1 VKRIEQFRPAL
12 IATLCAAVF
21 STAAVA
27 DVQITG
33 SVNSSLVHQS
43 LDSSDDTPGR
53 YEDRDTLQISPTVVA
68 SYLSKKLNANVSAT
82 HLYQRFE
89 LDAGSRSDSF
99 TEFNYNGTFSVID
112 SVFQI
117 FAQGSQGYQS
127 VRPGT
132 YTSSD
137 FLLNNQDLTKTTT
150 HSIGAALAVARNDFV
165 DANITGRYYQARSD
179 ASLTED
185 EQDPQNAGIDSNG
198 TSATLTLN
206 NGDWFRNAYW
216 NASANYREIDRQ
228 DFGMFESLSANGQ
241 VGYNLYGDFG
251 LVLTA
256 THEEFETDGQLSGG
270 FGLFS
275 GQFQRF
281 NTYGVGLNYRPAAG
295 RFFTVTANKISTD
308 GNDDGETFVGVSTQ
322 WQFSPRTSIA
332 GDYGRRYYGDA
343 GSFTFNYGTRAA
355 RASVS
360 YQESTTTYS
369 SLLFD
374 FADAGTFVCP
384 AGAVDIIDCF
394 QPDTLDYELQP
405 GEQTVQFSEVI
416 TEVTEQVVL
425 RRQLSSTFGFQKRK
439 LRVSFD
445 ARYID
450 TTYSENDRQQIQKVL
465 GVNASLQAGARSN
478 LYARAQYSIFD
489 TELNGVDGESDN
501 SVYTLGLR
509 NQLSRGLS
517 VNAEIRY
524 LDSEDNR
531 DISTPS
537 FTINETRITLGLTY
551 RMQSNR
557 R

>member
-1 VKRIEQFRPAL
+1 MKRIDQFRPAL

-68 SYLSKKLNANVSAT
+68 TYQSRKLNANVSAT

-99 TEFNYNGTFSVID
+99 TQFNYGGVLSVVD
-112 SVFQI
+112 NVFQI

-150 HSIGAALAVARNDFV
+150 HSIGAALAVARNDVV

-185 EQDPQNAGIDSNG
+185 EQAPQNTGIDSKG

-216 NASANYREIDRQ
+216 NAAANYREIDRQ
-228 DFGMFESLSANGQ
+228 DFGMFESLSANAQ

-281 NTYGVGLNYRPAAG
+281 NTYGAGLNYRPAAG
-295 RFFTVTANKISTD
+295 RFFTITANKISTD
-308 GNDDGETFVGVSTQ
+308 GNDDGDTFIGLSTQ
-322 WQFSPRTSIA
+322 WQFSPRTSIS

-478 LYARAQYSIFD
+478 LYARAQYSIVD
-489 TELNGVDGESDN
+489 NELNGVEGESEN
-501 SVYTLGLR
+501 TVYTLGLR

-524 LDSEDNR
+524 LDNEDNR
-531 DISTPS
+531 DITTPS
-537 FTINETRITLGLTY
+537 LTINETRITLGLTY
-551 RMQSNR
+551 LMQSNR

>member
-1 VKRIEQFRPAL
+1 MERIEQFRPAL

-21 STAAVA
+21 STASVA

-68 SYLSKKLNANVSAT
+68 SYISNKLNANVAAT

-99 TEFNYNGTFSVID
+99 TEFTYNGTLNVID
-112 SVFQI
+112 NVFQI

-127 VRPGT
+127 VRPGS

-150 HSIGAALAVARNDFV
+150 HSIGAALAVARNDFADV
-165 DANITGRYYQARSD
+165 SISGRYYQAKSD
-179 ASLTED
+179 ASLTDD
-185 EQDPQNAGIDSNG
+185 ELANQNTGIDSKG
-198 TSATLTLN
+198 ASATLVLA
-206 NGDWFRNAYW
+206 NGDWFRDAYW
-216 NASANYREIDRQ
+216 NASANYRKIDRQ
-228 DFGMFESLSANGQ
+228 DFGFFESQSANGQ
-241 VGYNLYGDFG
+241 IGYNLYGDFG
-251 LVLTA
+251 LVVTA
-256 THEEFETDGQLSGG
+256 THEEFETEGQLSGG
-270 FGLFS
+270 FGLFD

-308 GNDDGETFVGVSTQ
+308 GNDDGETFIGVSTQ
-322 WQFSPRTSIA
+322 WQFSPRTSIS
-332 GDYGRRYYGDA
+332 GDYGRRYYGES
-343 GSFTFNYGTRAA
+343 GSLTFNYGTRAA

-394 QPDTLDYELQP
+394 QPDSLDYELQP
-405 GEQTVQFSEVI
+405 GEQAVQFTEVI
-416 TEVTEQVVL
+416 SEVTEQVVL
-425 RRQLSSTFGFQKRK
+425 RRQLSSTLGFQKRK

-450 TTYSENDRQQIQKVL
+450 TTYSENNRQQIQKVI
-465 GVNASLQAGARSN
+465 GMNTSLQAGARSS

-489 TELNGVDGESDN
+489 TELNGTEGESN
-501 SVYTLGLR
+501 NKVYTLGVR

-517 VNAEIRY
+517 VNAELRY
-524 LDSEDNR
+524 MDNEDNR
-531 DISTPS
+531 DLTTPA
-537 FTINETRITLGLTY
+537 FTLNETRITLGLTY
-551 RMQSNR
+551 RMQTNGR
-557 R
+557 

>member
-1 VKRIEQFRPAL
+1 MKRIEQFRPAL

-68 SYLSKKLNANVSAT
+68 TYQSRKLNANVSAT

-99 TEFNYNGTFSVID
+99 TQFNYGGVLSVVD
-112 SVFQI
+112 NVFQI

-150 HSIGAALAVARNDFV
+150 HSIGAALAVARNDLV

-185 EQDPQNAGIDSNG
+185 EQAPQNTGIDSKG

-216 NASANYREIDRQ
+216 NAAANYREIDRQ
-228 DFGMFESLSANGQ
+228 DFGMFESLSANAQ

-281 NTYGVGLNYRPAAG
+281 NTYGAGLNYRPAAG
-295 RFFTVTANKISTD
+295 RFFTITANKISTD
-308 GNDDGETFVGVSTQ
+308 GNDDGDTFIGLSTQ
-322 WQFSPRTSIA
+322 WQFSPRTSIS

-478 LYARAQYSIFD
+478 LYARAQYSIVD
-489 TELNGVDGESDN
+489 NELNGVEGESEN
-501 SVYTLGLR
+501 TVYTLGLR

-524 LDSEDNR
+524 LDNEDNR
-531 DISTPS
+531 DITTPS
-537 FTINETRITLGLTY
+537 LTINETRITLGLTY
-551 RMQSNR
+551 LMQSNR

>member
-1 VKRIEQFRPAL
+1 MKRIEQFRPAL
-12 IATLCAAVF
+12 IATLCAAAF

-43 LDSSDDTPGR
+43 MDSSDDTSGR
-53 YEDRDTLQISPTVVA
+53 YEDRDTLQVSPTVVA
-68 SYLSKKLNANVSAT
+68 SYLSRKLNANVSAT
-82 HLYQRFE
+82 HLYQRLE
-89 LDAGSRSDSF
+89 LDAGSRTDSF
-99 TEFNYNGTFSVID
+99 TEFSYSGILSVVD
-112 SVFQI
+112 NVFQI

-132 YTSSD
+132 YNSAD
-137 FLLNNQDLTKTTT
+137 FLLNNQDLTKTTN
-150 HSIGAALAVARNDFV
+150 HSIGASLIAARNDIV
-165 DANITGRYYQARSD
+165 DANVTARYYQARSD
-179 ASLTED
+179 ASLTDDDLE
-185 EQDPQNAGIDSNG
+185 PQNAGIESNG

-206 NGDWFRNAYW
+206 NGDWLRNAYW
-216 NASANYREIDRQ
+216 NASANYRKVDRLN
-228 DFGMFESLSANGQ
+228 FGMFESLSANGQ
-241 VGYNLYGDFG
+241 IGYNLYGDLG

-256 THEEFETDGQLSGG
+256 SHEEFDTDGELAGG
-270 FGLFS
+270 FGLFN

-281 NTYGVGLNYRPAAG
+281 NTYGAGLNYRPAAG

-308 GNDDGETFVGVSTQ
+308 GDDDGETFIGVSTQ
-322 WQFSPRTSIA
+322 WQFSPRTSISA
-332 GDYGRRYYGDA
+332 DYGRRYYGEA
-343 GSFTFNYGTRAA
+343 GSFTLNHGTRAT

-394 QPDTLDYELQP
+394 QPDSLDYELQP
-405 GEQTVQFSEVI
+405 GEQAVQFTEVI
-416 TEVTEQVVL
+416 SEVTEQVVL
-425 RRQLSSTFGFQKRK
+425 RRQLSSTFGYQKRK
-439 LRVSFD
+439 LRLSFD

-478 LYARAQYSIFD
+478 LFARAQYSIID
-489 TELNGVDGESDN
+489 NELNGVDGESN
-501 SVYTLGLR
+501 NTVYTLGLS

-524 LDSEDNR
+524 LDNEDNR
-531 DISTPS
+531 DITTPS
-537 FTINETRITLGLTY
+537 FTINETRVTLGLTY